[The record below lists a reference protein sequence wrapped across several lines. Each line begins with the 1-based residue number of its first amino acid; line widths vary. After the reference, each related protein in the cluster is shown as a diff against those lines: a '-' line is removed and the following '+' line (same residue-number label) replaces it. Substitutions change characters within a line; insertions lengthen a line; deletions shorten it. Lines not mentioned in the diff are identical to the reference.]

1 MSFFNIPLNCSPKCA
16 AWEDI
21 LLHYSDWVN
30 DDEVWEFARESKKLP
45 VLGNFYQH
53 LVLERII
60 SHFCDETGLEID
72 DLNIFFWINS
82 IDTHLVINDWDICTV
97 DDYWNCVKQ
106 NRIH

>member
-1 MSFFNIPLNCSPKCA
+1 
-16 AWEDI
+16 

>member
-30 DDEVWEFARESKKLP
+30 DDEVWEFARESNKLP